1 MLRAIFTDKM
11 PLSTDVNGYYFI
23 DRCGHIFQY
32 ILQFLRCG
40 KLVLQKHFKKLE
52 LLQTEAD
59 FYQIE
64 DLISAVEL
72 CKREVEVSRFNL

>member
-1 MLRAIFTDKM
+1 MIF
-11 PLSTDVNGYYFI
+11 
-23 DRCGHIFQY
+23 
-32 ILQFLRCG
+32 QFLRCG
-40 KLVLQKHFKKLE
+40 KLVLPKHFNELD

-72 CKREVEVSRFNL
+72 CKREVEVK